1 MALGKCSDRDSA
13 ILRPFRETA
22 SRDELDDDDSCS
34 SLTKWNCLMLLL
46 LRLRFFSYSFKFR
59 QMNTFFRK
67 SVIVTSLINYPQ
79 DPGMHIPSVS
89 IKVRIFFFFFTRGQ
103 KLRKSFNI
111 LPVHACGP
119 SRPAQR
125 RPPPTALPRLL
136 RLALPALTFVYF
148 LLPVGYVSLKFHL
161 GVCIVC

>member
-34 SLTKWNCLMLLL
+34 SVTKWNCLMLLL

-89 IKVRIFFFFFTRGQ
+89 IKVRIFFFF
-103 KLRKSFNI
+103 LLVDKSYGSRLIFCQST
-111 LPVHACGP
+111 PAAPHAQH
-119 SRPAQR
+119 SAAH
-125 RPPPTALPRLL
+125 RPPPS
-136 RLALPALTFVYF
+136 LASFA
-148 LLPVGYVSLKFHL
+148 SLFRP
-161 GVCIVC
+161 